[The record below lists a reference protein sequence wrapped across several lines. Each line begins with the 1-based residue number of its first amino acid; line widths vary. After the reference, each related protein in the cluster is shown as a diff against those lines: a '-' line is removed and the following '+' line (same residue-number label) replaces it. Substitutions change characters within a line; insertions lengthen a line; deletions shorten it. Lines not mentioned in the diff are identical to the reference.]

1 MVERISYFFSIVS
14 VQFLLIALAIYLL
27 GILIIQLIN
36 RQIKDVRKRHNAR
49 KNTLYITMLT
59 ILIFSVVFWLES
71 VKSVAVVASIVGAGL
86 VVALQEVVMCFAGW
100 LLINFK
106 HPFSVG
112 DRVEIGKVKGDVI
125 DVRMFQTALLE
136 VGNWVGAEQSTGRI
150 VHIPNSS
157 VFKEKVFNYTKG
169 FQCIWN
175 EIKIAVT
182 FESNWQKAREIILR
196 QANPE
201 VEKLQEKVQSSIKKM
216 AQEYMIYYEKFTPI
230 VYVKIVAHGVEL
242 TLRYLT
248 EVRQRRSTQDR
259 ISKGILEDFAQERD
273 INFAYPTYR
282 IVK

>member
-1 MVERISYFFSIVS
+1 MLQRLGYFFNSVN
-14 VQFLLIALAIYLL
+14 VQFLLIVLAVYLL
-27 GILIIQLIN
+27 GTLIIHLIN
-36 RQIKDVRKRHNAR
+36 RQIKDVRRRHNAR
-49 KNTLYITMLT
+49 KTTLYTTMLT

-71 VKSVAVVASIVGAGL
+71 VKSVAVVASIIGAGL

-112 DRVEIGKVKGDVI
+112 DRVEIGNVKGDVI

-136 VGNWVGAEQSTGRI
+136 VGNWVGAEQSTGRV

-157 VFKEKVFNYTKG
+157 VFKERVFNYTKG

-175 EIKIAVT
+175 EIKITVT

-196 QANPE
+196 QASPE
-201 VEKLQEKVQSSIKKM
+201 VERLQTKVQSSIKKM

-230 VYVKIVAHGVEL
+230 VYVNIVAHGIEL

-259 ISKGILEDFAQERD
+259 ISKGILEDFAQEGD